1 MPKPPSPSAPPAPPS
16 PSAPPAG
23 LGHFGRALR
32 HRDFRLYFGGQALSV
47 LGSWVQSVA
56 MSWLVYRLT
65 GSAALLGLTAFLTHA
80 PQLVVSPLAGVW
92 IDRFNRRRMLIITQG
107 LFITQSLILATLS
120 VTGLIQP
127 WHLLVLA
134 ALQGILSS
142 FDTPLRQSLFV
153 YLVSD
158 RRDLQNA
165 IALNGA
171 IFNAGKFVGPPVA
184 GLLLGL
190 TSEWVCFLVNG
201 LSFFG
206 LLLAVVR
213 MRTRSFP
220 SSSSPAFSALQAGLR
235 FAFGTPAARTVL
247 LSLAALNATASSYV
261 VLMPVFAK
269 DIFAGNATTLGL
281 LLGAAGGG
289 ALVATTYLAT
299 LSSLRESARA
309 IRVGWLLAA
318 GGLIGFAAVV
328 RFEVALAMMFLLGSG
343 ITMVNVATNA
353 VLQGLTPDALRGRVM
368 SLFSASRFGLDA
380 VGGLLAGLLANH
392 VGAPRT
398 LHVEIVLILVVLFAL
413 RPQLRRLQD
422 QVGER
427 S

>member
-1 MPKPPSPSAPPAPPS
+1 
-16 PSAPPAG
+16 
-23 LGHFGRALR
+23 LR

-80 PQLVVSPLAGVW
+80 PQLVISPLAGVW
-92 IDRFNRRRMLIITQG
+92 IDRFNRRRMLLVTQG
-107 LFITQSLILATLS
+107 LFIVQSLILAALS
-120 VTGLIQP
+120 YSELIQP

-134 ALQGILSS
+134 ALHGILNS

-153 YLVSD
+153 YLVTD

-190 TSEWVCFLVNG
+190 TAEWVCFLVNG
-201 LSFFG
+201 LSFLG
-206 LLLAVVR
+206 LLLAVIR
-213 MRTRSFP
+213 MRTRTFP
-220 SSSSPAFSALQAGLR
+220 ASTTTAFSAFQAGLR
-235 FAFGTPAARTVL
+235 FAFGTPAPRTVL

-281 LLGAAGGG
+281 LLGAAGAG

-299 LSSLRESARA
+299 HGSLRETARA
-309 IRVGWLLAA
+309 IRVGWWLAA
-318 GGLIGFAAVV
+318 GGLIGFAAVA
-328 RFEVALAMMFLLGSG
+328 RFATAGGFELALAMMFLLGSG

-368 SLFSASRFGLDA
+368 SLFSAFRFGLDA
-380 VGGLLAGLLANH
+380 IGGLLAGLLASQL
-392 VGAPRT
+392 GAPRT
-398 LHVEIVLILVVLFAL
+398 VQIEILLILIALFAL
-413 RPQLRRLQD
+413 RRRLRQLQD

-427 S
+427 P